1 MIQLKTEFLAELDR
15 HLGKHADKDQILTEY
30 DIHITEML
38 EDLSDT
44 QRGGEEVIS
53 ELYSRLGTPQ
63 EIAASWREELAM
75 TPMKTQWVF
84 ISANLL
90 FFVGGIIL
98 TLVHNLFEFSF
109 IDMAWQNLTSIP
121 AVIIFLYLFFWALL
135 GYEIGKGFGHKGRR
149 LMKKTFILSIL
160 PNLILMNLTLLK
172 LIPHDWF
179 QPLLSPAFIVIC
191 ILFTALLYPVCWIGY
206 RWGKK
211 ASI

>member
-15 HLGKHADKDQILTEY
+15 HLGKHADKDKILTEY

-44 QRGGEEVIS
+44 PGGEEEVIS

-63 EIAASWREELAM
+63 EIAASWREELAT

-98 TLVHNLFEFSF
+98 TLVHNLFEFPF
-109 IDMAWQNLTSIP
+109 VDMAWQSLTSIP

-179 QPLLSPAFIVIC
+179 QPLLSPPFIVFC